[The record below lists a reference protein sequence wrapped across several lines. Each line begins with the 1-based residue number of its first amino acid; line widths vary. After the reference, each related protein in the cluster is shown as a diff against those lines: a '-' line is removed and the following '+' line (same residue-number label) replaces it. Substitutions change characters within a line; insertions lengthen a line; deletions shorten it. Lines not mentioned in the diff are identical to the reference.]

1 MARGLDQILTEL
13 NSVYAPQKQQ
23 YEQQIAGVDPQI
35 QAEQAGLDA
44 AKTDAFNQITTGA
57 NRRGL
62 LFSGIPVS
70 EQAKYLGSTY
80 LPSIANLKGRYAQQ
94 KFNLTD
100 ALNQI
105 GQKQYSEATGIYQ
118 NEQAQAER
126 QRQFDLQLAA
136 DRETAA
142 LNRAAS
148 ERAAAASSAPFQ
160 LSGGATTP
168 AGGQV
173 KSAVYENLAKKPTLR
188 DVWQQQANA
197 GDYNARVAL
206 NYAGNDGRYDG
217 KVNNINEYNIL
228 KQLGIQGNYFA
239 PGMNVPLNQEQ
250 ITIVP
255 WSQPSTSGLRVTNQ
269 AAPTLRVR

>member
-1 MARGLDQILTEL
+1 MARQLDQILQEL
-13 NSVYAPQKQQ
+13 NSVYAPQKDQ
-23 YEQQIAGVDPQI
+23 YAQQIAAVDPQM

-118 NEQAQAER
+118 NEQALAEK
-126 QRQFDLQLAA
+126 QRQFDMQLAA

-142 LNRAAS
+142 LNRATS
-148 ERAAAASSAPFQ
+148 AASNAPFQ
-160 LSGGATTP
+160 LGGGVTTSP
-168 AGGQV
+168 AGRV
-173 KSAVYENLAKKPTLR
+173 KSAVNVNPADQQLYNQMFIKPGGGAW
-188 DVWQQQANA
+188 DNNA
-197 GDYNARVAL
+197 LVSDYNATLRSAQ
-206 NYAGNDGRYDG
+206 YGNAADQR
-217 KVNNINEYNIL
+217 K
-228 KQLGIQGNYFA
+228 IQFYHSVRPDLFGTSLPSFNA
-239 PGMNVPLNQEQ
+239 PQ
-250 ITIVP
+250 
-255 WSQPSTSGLRVTNQ
+255 Q
-269 AAPTLRVR
+269 AAITPQAIRQSIPQTYSPVVSAPKLFGN